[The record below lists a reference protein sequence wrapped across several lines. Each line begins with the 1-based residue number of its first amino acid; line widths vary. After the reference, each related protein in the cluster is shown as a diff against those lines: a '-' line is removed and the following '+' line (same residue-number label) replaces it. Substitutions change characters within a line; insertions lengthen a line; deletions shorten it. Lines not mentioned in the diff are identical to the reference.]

1 MTVLI
6 NGVEYVPAYRPK
18 PGAQFESL
26 GHALRTIRKAHKL
39 SLESAA
45 KLAGCTK
52 SHLWTLEKDGAEP
65 GIRLAYRLSEA
76 YGVPLL
82 ILALCAQAAPA
93 KTIPSQGTGGA

>member
-18 PGAQFESL
+18 PGGQFESL
-26 GHALRTIRKAHKL
+26 GHALRTIRKSHKL
-39 SLESAA
+39 SLEAAA

-82 ILALCAQAAPA
+82 ILALSAQVEPA
-93 KTIPSQGTGGA
+93 NHIPAGRTAD